1 MLFTTMSDLS
11 ISYILSIKQLML
23 KFLDQLY
30 PQEANLRR
38 RDSARRL
45 TPDGVLIIS

>member
-11 ISYILSIKQLML
+11 ISYILSIKQLKL
-23 KFLDQLY
+23 LLHQEY